1 MYRLILYT
9 HTHCS
14 SFLFIYWLQG
24 RRTFRPHFTGSR
36 QLKLLYDIMTIAAT
50 AFYFN
55 AVTSPILA
63 AKLEHQLACH
73 SQFYFVHDIILV
85 VFLLLPV
92 KAARP
97 KKEELSKEKEKT
109 ESRTAGGSVEGEDR
123 HTLKEEW
130 SKQEVKTAGG
140 DHCGTSGG
148 DQPKVKQE

>member
-1 MYRLILYT
+1 M
-9 HTHCS
+9 
-14 SFLFIYWLQG
+14 
-24 RRTFRPHFTGSR
+24 RPHFTGSR
-36 QLKLLYDIMTIAAT
+36 HLKLLYDIMTITAT
-50 AFYFN
+50 SFYFN

-97 KKEELSKEKEKT
+97 KKEELSKGKEKT
-109 ESRTAGGSVEGEDR
+109 ESRTAGGSAEGDR
-123 HTLKEEW
+123 HTLKKEW
-130 SKQEVKTAGG
+130 SKQEVKAAGSN
-140 DHCGTSGG
+140 HCGTSGG